1 MMSSS
6 KKKAQMA
13 MTTKRKRYF
22 MVVSGEKP
30 LKDCLS
36 CLPWLLTSYIA
47 LVNPRGMSFFL

>member
-6 KKKAQMA
+6 KKKVQMA